1 MLKDKINEDFKAA
14 FKEKKE
20 GELSVLKNLKAAL
33 LNKEKEKQF
42 QASKAGEDIA
52 QAVLADDDIIA
63 VISAEVK
70 KLRDAIALFEQG
82 GRADL
87 VAQNKGE
94 IEVLLRYLPAQLSE
108 DEIKKL
114 VADTVAQAGAATV
127 KDMGKVMG
135 ILMPKI
141 KGRAD
146 SGLAGRL
153 VKEALGWSRKGEW
166 LFAPANAKI
175 QNKTG
180 YALFFDLSGGVC
192 FFWRWFVKMK

>member
-33 LNKEKEKQF
+33 LNQEKEKQF
-42 QASKAGEDIA
+42 QANKAGADMA
-52 QAVLADDDIIA
+52 QAALTDDDIIA

-70 KLRDAIALFEQG
+70 KLRDAIALFERG

-87 VAQNKGE
+87 AAQNKKE
-94 IEVLLRYLPAQLSE
+94 IEVLMRYLPAQLSE

-114 VADTVAQAGAATV
+114 VADAVAQTGAATV

-141 KGRAD
+141 KGKAD
-146 SGLAGRL
+146 SSLVGKL
-153 VKEALGWSRKGEW
+153 VKEAL
-166 LFAPANAKI
+166 L
-175 QNKTG
+175 
-180 YALFFDLSGGVC
+180 
-192 FFWRWFVKMK
+192 

>member
-20 GELSVLKNLKAAL
+20 GEVSVLKMLKAAV

-42 QASKAGEDIA
+42 QLGKAGEDAA
-52 QAVLADDDIIA
+52 QAALTDDDVIA
-63 VISAEVK
+63 VVSAEVK

-87 VAQNKGE
+87 AAQNKKE
-94 IEVLLRYLPAQLSE
+94 IEVLMRYLPAQLGE
-108 DEIKKL
+108 DEIKKI
-114 VADTVAQAGAATV
+114 VADAIAQAGAATA

-146 SGLAGRL
+146 SGLVGKL
-153 VKEALGWSRKGEW
+153 VKEALG
-166 LFAPANAKI
+166 
-175 QNKTG
+175 
-180 YALFFDLSGGVC
+180 
-192 FFWRWFVKMK
+192 

>member
-14 FKEKKE
+14 FKEKRG

-52 QAVLADDDIIA
+52 QAVLADDDIIV

-94 IEVLLRYLPAQLSE
+94 IEVLLRYLPEQLGE

-114 VADTVAQAGAATV
+114 AAGAIAQAGAATV
-127 KDMGKVMG
+127 KDMGKVMA

-146 SGLAGRL
+146 SGMVGKL
-153 VKEALGWSRKGEW
+153 VKEALG
-166 LFAPANAKI
+166 
-175 QNKTG
+175 
-180 YALFFDLSGGVC
+180 
-192 FFWRWFVKMK
+192 

>member
-14 FKEKKE
+14 FKEKRKS
-20 GELSVLKNLKAAL
+20 ELAVLKNLKAAL

-42 QASKAGEDIA
+42 QAGKAGEDIA
-52 QAVLADDDIIA
+52 QAALADDDIIA
-63 VISAEVK
+63 VISTEVK

-94 IEVLLRYLPAQLSE
+94 IEVLMRYLPAQLGE

-114 VADTVAQAGAATV
+114 VADAVAQAGAATI

-135 ILMPKI
+135 ILMPEI
-141 KGRAD
+141 KGKAD
-146 SGLAGRL
+146 SGLVGKL
-153 VKEALGWSRKGEW
+153 VKEALS
-166 LFAPANAKI
+166 
-175 QNKTG
+175 QN
-180 YALFFDLSGGVC
+180 F
-192 FFWRWFVKMK
+192 

>member
-82 GRADL
+82 GRA
-87 VAQNKGE
+87 
-94 IEVLLRYLPAQLSE
+94 
-108 DEIKKL
+108 
-114 VADTVAQAGAATV
+114 
-127 KDMGKVMG
+127 
-135 ILMPKI
+135 
-141 KGRAD
+141 
-146 SGLAGRL
+146 
-153 VKEALGWSRKGEW
+153 SRRGHH
-166 LFAPANAKI
+166 
-175 QNKTG
+175 
-180 YALFFDLSGGVC
+180 
-192 FFWRWFVKMK
+192 

>member
-14 FKEKKE
+14 FKEKRE
-20 GELSVLKNLKAAL
+20 SELSVLKNLKAAL

-42 QASKAGEDIA
+42 HAGKAGEDIA
-52 QAVLADDDIIA
+52 QAALADDDIIA

-70 KLRDAIALFEQG
+70 KLHDAIALFEQG

-94 IEVLLRYLPAQLSE
+94 IEVLLRYLPAQLGE

-114 VADTVAQAGAATV
+114 VADAVAQAGAATI
-127 KDMGKVMG
+127 KDMGKVMA

-146 SGLAGRL
+146 SGMAGKL
-153 VKEALGWSRKGEW
+153 VKEALG
-166 LFAPANAKI
+166 
-175 QNKTG
+175 
-180 YALFFDLSGGVC
+180 
-192 FFWRWFVKMK
+192 

>member
-94 IEVLLRYLPAQLSE
+94 IEVLLRYLPEQLGE

-114 VADTVAQAGAATV
+114 VAGAIAQAGATTV

-135 ILMPKI
+135 ALKT
-141 KGRAD
+141 R
-146 SGLAGRL
+146 LAGKADMGEVNKA
-153 VKEALGWSRKGEW
+153 VKAALS
-166 LFAPANAKI
+166 
-175 QNKTG
+175 
-180 YALFFDLSGGVC
+180 
-192 FFWRWFVKMK
+192 

>member
-20 GELSVLKNLKAAL
+20 GEVSVLKMLKAAV

-42 QASKAGEDIA
+42 QLGKAGEDAA
-52 QAVLADDDIIA
+52 QAALTDDDVIA
-63 VISAEVK
+63 VVSAEVK

-87 VAQNKGE
+87 AAQNKKE
-94 IEVLLRYLPAQLSE
+94 IEVLMRYLPAQLGE
-108 DEIKKL
+108 DEIKKI
-114 VADTVAQAGAATV
+114 VADAIAQAGATTV

-146 SGLAGRL
+146 SGLVGKL
-153 VKEALGWSRKGEW
+153 VKEVLG
-166 LFAPANAKI
+166 
-175 QNKTG
+175 
-180 YALFFDLSGGVC
+180 
-192 FFWRWFVKMK
+192 

>member
-14 FKEKKE
+14 FKEKRKS
-20 GELSVLKNLKAAL
+20 ELAVLKNLKAAL

-42 QASKAGEDIA
+42 QAGKAGEDIA
-52 QAVLADDDIIA
+52 QAALADDDIIA
-63 VISAEVK
+63 VISTEVK

-94 IEVLLRYLPAQLSE
+94 IEVLMRYLPAQLGE

-114 VADTVAQAGAATV
+114 VADAVAQAGAATI

-135 ILMPKI
+135 ILMPEI
-141 KGRAD
+141 KGKAD
-146 SGLAGRL
+146 SGLVGKL
-153 VKEALGWSRKGEW
+153 VKEALS
-166 LFAPANAKI
+166 
-175 QNKTG
+175 
-180 YALFFDLSGGVC
+180 
-192 FFWRWFVKMK
+192 

>member
-1 MLKDKINEDFKAA
+1 MLKDKINEDFKTA
-14 FKEKKE
+14 FKEKRE

-42 QASKAGEDIA
+42 QAGKAGEDIA
-52 QAVLADDDIIA
+52 QAALADDDIIA
-63 VISAEVK
+63 VISTEVK

-94 IEVLLRYLPAQLSE
+94 IEVLLRYLPEQLGE

-114 VADTVAQAGAATV
+114 VAGAIAQAGATTV

-146 SGLAGRL
+146 SGMAGKL
-153 VKEALGWSRKGEW
+153 VKEALG
-166 LFAPANAKI
+166 
-175 QNKTG
+175 
-180 YALFFDLSGGVC
+180 
-192 FFWRWFVKMK
+192 

>member
-20 GELSVLKNLKAAL
+20 GEVSVLKMLKAAV

-42 QASKAGEDIA
+42 QLGKAGEDAA
-52 QAVLADDDIIA
+52 QAALTDDDVIA
-63 VISAEVK
+63 VVSAEVK

-87 VAQNKGE
+87 AAQNKKE
-94 IEVLLRYLPAQLSE
+94 IEVLMRYLPAQLGE
-108 DEIKKL
+108 DEIKKI
-114 VADTVAQAGAATV
+114 VAGAIAQAGAATV

-146 SGLAGRL
+146 SGLVGKL
-153 VKEALGWSRKGEW
+153 VKEALG
-166 LFAPANAKI
+166 
-175 QNKTG
+175 
-180 YALFFDLSGGVC
+180 
-192 FFWRWFVKMK
+192 